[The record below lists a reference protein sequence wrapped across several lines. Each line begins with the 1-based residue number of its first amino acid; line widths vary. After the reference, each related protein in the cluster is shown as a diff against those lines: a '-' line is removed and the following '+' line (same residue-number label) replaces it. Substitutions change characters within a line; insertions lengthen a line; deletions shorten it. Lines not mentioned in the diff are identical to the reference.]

1 MIDFGLIANGIAI
14 GMAVAAPI
22 GPVNLIVIR
31 RTLHFGWLNGFL
43 SGGGAATGD
52 AIFAIIAGFGLTA
65 AIDLVVRFE
74 IYLQLAGG
82 LFLVL
87 MGLRTFFTHPHLEA
101 QETDKPATAQAKV
114 FGTTFA
120 LTITNPATML
130 GFIAIFGG
138 IAGLTS
144 KGEDYGHAATVVA
157 SVMAGSVLWWCCVS
171 GFVAYFRKR
180 MNDSLLEKVNH
191 VSGALITIFGLVVLG
206 RLVFK
211 LFGLV

>member
-65 AIDLVVRFE
+65 LIDLVVRFE
-74 IYLQLAGG
+74 LYLQLAGG

-87 MGLRTFFTHPHLEA
+87 MGLRTFFAHPHLE
-101 QETDKPATAQAKV
+101 QGTDNPAAALAKV

-138 IAGLTS
+138 VANLTT

-157 SVMAGSVLWWCCVS
+157 SVMAGSILWWCCVS

-180 MNDSLLEKVNH
+180 MNDHMLEMVNH
-191 VSGALITIFGLVVLG
+191 VSGALITVFGLVVLG

-211 LFGLV
+211 LFGLA